1 MPCQKGPAHQHYL
14 PKMYL
19 KNFCNYNGK
28 VWVYND
34 KNQTFKELSITD
46 TTVIKHFYT
55 ILDNN
60 GSKDYRI
67 ENSLSKIEAF
77 CSPILKKL
85 IDGQQI
91 SSEEKGYL
99 SVFIS
104 VLQNRTPKAVKL
116 INEFVNPI
124 LELTNKQILYYK
136 QSELVEEG
144 EKLGLSRK
152 VINKLM
158 ENSKISLTKEGEWG
172 LLMETALKMAELYS
186 QMEWHFIYT
195 ENSSFIT
202 TDNPVLVYPAKFDT
216 GPYGN
221 VGIAIPTTE
230 KHITIAPNLIL
241 RICDLGNPSIYYHI
255 LNDKEK
261 IRIINEQ
268 QLKFRE
274 QFAIA
279 RDNGHLEYLVKRT
292 NNKKFKTYIKV
303 N

>member
-1 MPCQKGPAHQHYL
+1 MSNPSRQHYL

-19 KNFCNYNGK
+19 KNFCNNNGK

-34 KNQTFKELSITD
+34 KNHAFKELSITD

-55 ILDNN
+55 ISDEKGN
-60 GSKDYRI
+60 KDYKI
-67 ENSLSKIEAF
+67 ENSLSSIETL

-85 IDGQQI
+85 VDGQQI
-91 SSEEKGYL
+91 NSEEKGYL
-99 SVFIS
+99 SVFIA

-124 LELTNKQILYYK
+124 LELTNKQILYHK
-136 QSELVEEG
+136 RGELIKEG
-144 EKLGLSRK
+144 EKLGLSK
-152 VINKLM
+152 NLVNELM

-172 LLMETALKMAELYS
+172 LLMETALKIAELYS

-202 TDNPVLVYPAKFDT
+202 TDNPVLIYPAKFDT

-221 VGIAIPTTE
+221 VGIAMPTTE

-241 RICDLGNPSIYYHI
+241 RIGDLGNSNIYYHI
-255 LNDKEK
+255 LNNKEK
-261 IRIINEQ
+261 IRIIDEQ
-268 QLKFRE
+268 QIKFRE

-279 RDNGHLEYLVKRT
+279 RDKGHLEFLVKRT